1 MGRIFPKRKGALFG
15 KFGNVEFVD
24 FLETVEILLD
34 FLEFRQVW
42 KGERILEILEL
53 ILGGLIVTHPTT
65 DHAPRLA

>member
-1 MGRIFPKRKGALFG
+1 M
-15 KFGNVEFVD
+15 EFVD